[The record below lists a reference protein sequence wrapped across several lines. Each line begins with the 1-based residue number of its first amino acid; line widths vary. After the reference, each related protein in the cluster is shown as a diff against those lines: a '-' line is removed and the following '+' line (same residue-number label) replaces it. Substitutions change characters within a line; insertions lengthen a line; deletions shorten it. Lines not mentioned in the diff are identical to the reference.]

1 MSREE
6 LESSLRAS
14 LVATSVGEML
24 GKIVKI
30 VERLGRYETKT
41 PFRKLLK
48 ISLIPSWAEE
58 KIYVPIFRAG
68 NTLASSGKLICR
80 QLRYLDTDLG
90 LKVFPG
96 AFRQNNELLKLVTG
110 QRTK

>member
-1 MSREE
+1 MTRKKQLSTARCRCMSREE

-30 VERLGRYETKT
+30 VERRGKNEAKT

-48 ISLIPSWAEE
+48 ISLIPSWA
-58 KIYVPIFRAG
+58 
-68 NTLASSGKLICR
+68 
-80 QLRYLDTDLG
+80 
-90 LKVFPG
+90 
-96 AFRQNNELLKLVTG
+96 
-110 QRTK
+110 